1 MKRSLKIGTCAF
13 IFLFAALTG
22 FAQDRVYKVEVLQ
35 VAAVAPFQLTYDSFV
50 EELANNGLVQGKN
63 LVINRA
69 IIDFDLEKAGLWKK
83 IGVLMRIKSEASR
96 IADAKPDLAVT
107 IGTPATKYA
116 KDAIISAGVPL
127 VFTNVAIPETA
138 GCKSL
143 TEAGPGFTGTTLY
156 MNIRDALR
164 IVKLAFPSVTTI
176 GIVHSDDDNA
186 IAHTELTKKEGPAVG
201 YTVLAKEVAKND
213 SIKPTVYELIDK
225 GAQAFIVPLDTYY
238 GMRDNEPAREIAAI
252 SLEKKIPIISFMHF
266 KCPGAALYIGSEFTT
281 MGVMAAQQSV
291 KILKEGVSPD
301 SLPILRQE
309 DLTIMVDT
317 SVLDPLD
324 IKLPME
330 ILQLSKAVE

>member
-1 MKRSLKIGTCAF
+1 MKHSLKIGVCAF
-13 IFLFAALTG
+13 VFLFAALTG
-22 FAQDRVYKVEVLQ
+22 FAQDRVYTVEVLQ

-50 EELANNGLVQGKN
+50 DELAKNGLVQGKN

-83 IGVLMRIKSEASR
+83 LGVLMRIKSEASR
-96 IADAKPDLAVT
+96 IAGLKPDLVLT

-156 MNIRDALR
+156 MNIRDALS
-164 IVKLAFPSVTTI
+164 IVKLAFPSVKTI

-186 IAHTELTKKEGPAVG
+186 VAHTEMTKKEGPAVG
-201 YTVLAKEVAKND
+201 YTIVAKQVAKND
-213 SIKPTVYELIDK
+213 SIEPALHELINK

-238 GMRDNEPAREIAAI
+238 GMRDNEPAKELAAV
-252 SLEKKIPIISFMHF
+252 SLEKKVPVISFMHF

-281 MGVMAAQQSV
+281 MGVMAARQTA

-301 SLPILRQE
+301 SLPILRQD

-317 SVLDPLD
+317 SVLDPLG
-324 IKLPME
+324 ITMPLE
-330 ILQLSKAVE
+330 ILQLSKSVE